1 MHAMS
6 DESARLYTS
15 IRCPVCAAP
24 MRLLAIMPKST
35 GADEITYRC
44 EICKVERQQMMV
56 RERVE
61 LSEAAGG
68 RAPLV

>member
-1 MHAMS
+1 
-6 DESARLYTS
+6 
-15 IRCPVCAAP
+15 

-56 RERVE
+56 RERAE

-68 RAPLV
+68 RAG